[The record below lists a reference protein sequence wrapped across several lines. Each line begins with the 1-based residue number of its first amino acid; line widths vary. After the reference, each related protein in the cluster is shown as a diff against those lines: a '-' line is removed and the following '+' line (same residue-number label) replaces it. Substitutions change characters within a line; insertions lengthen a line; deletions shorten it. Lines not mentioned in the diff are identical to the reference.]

1 MGKLLR
7 SAIPTRGKKKNYR
20 KEREKRLFTLWRSRE
35 VGCYQ
40 IGLAWT
46 DLPLARQAYEKPS
59 HDCQFSAGEYR
70 KSTRDLVESFQW
82 ITSEEKLLS
91 SCAVFPT
98 VTSSITIS
106 TTGPYL

>member
-1 MGKLLR
+1 M
-7 SAIPTRGKKKNYR
+7 
-20 KEREKRLFTLWRSRE
+20 
-35 VGCYQ
+35 GCYQ
-40 IGLAWT
+40 IGVVST
-46 DLPLARQAYEKPS
+46 DLPPARQGYEKPS
-59 HDCQFSAGEYR
+59 HDRQFSAGEYR

-82 ITSEEKLLS
+82 ITSDEKLLS